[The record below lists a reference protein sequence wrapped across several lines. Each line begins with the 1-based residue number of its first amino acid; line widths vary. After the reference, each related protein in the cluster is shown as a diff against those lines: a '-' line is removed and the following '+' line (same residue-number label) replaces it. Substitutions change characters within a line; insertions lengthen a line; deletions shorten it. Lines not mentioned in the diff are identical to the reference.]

1 MKRFLIHVSTYWCG
15 MDNTFRA
22 EAESELELDEIAD
35 QLAYDNFQ
43 SYGCEADIAEEE
55 GYDPDEM
62 EDSDWDK
69 LWVTTKSGK
78 SMEEKSMGKTVN
90 LEVLPNHINN
100 EHVHI
105 YRWLDGC
112 GWSIKC
118 GNIHIKSTTIE
129 DAIVK
134 FLRCTEHLEII
145 REHRGYGLVGKI
157 NAVVDKME
165 ESHSYFY

>member
-69 LWVTTKSGK
+69 LW
-78 SMEEKSMGKTVN
+78 ETVD
-90 LEVLPNHINN
+90 ESQ
-100 EHVHI
+100 
-105 YRWLDGC
+105 YYDF
-112 GWSIKC
+112 
-118 GNIHIKSTTIE
+118 TIE
-129 DAIVK
+129 EFEGDD
-134 FLRCTEHLEII
+134 EEYGGEI
-145 REHRGYGLVGKI
+145 YGKD
-157 NAVVDKME
+157 N
-165 ESHSYFY
+165 

>member
-69 LWVTTKSGK
+69 LWEMNLSIIISLLKSSKVTTKSGK
-78 SMEEKSMGKTVN
+78 SMGEKSMERK
-90 LEVLPNHINN
+90 NN
-100 EHVHI
+100 GRLQI
-105 YRWLDGC
+105 L
-112 GWSIKC
+112 
-118 GNIHIKSTTIE
+118 
-129 DAIVK
+129 
-134 FLRCTEHLEII
+134 
-145 REHRGYGLVGKI
+145 
-157 NAVVDKME
+157 
-165 ESHSYFY
+165 

>member
-62 EDSDWDK
+62 EDSVQAKIYDDK
-69 LWVTTKSGK
+69 IADASLNI
-78 SMEEKSMGKTVN
+78 EKIGYFCADAGMVAVF
-90 LEVLPNHINN
+90 LLDEVLKYNPDFDYHIN
-100 EHVHI
+100 
-105 YRWLDGC
+105 
-112 GWSIKC
+112 
-118 GNIHIKSTTIE
+118 
-129 DAIVK
+129 
-134 FLRCTEHLEII
+134 
-145 REHRGYGLVGKI
+145 RE
-157 NAVVDKME
+157 
-165 ESHSYFY
+165 

>member
-69 LWVTTKSGK
+69 LWETVDESQYLVSLLKSSKVTTKSGKK
-78 SMEEKSMGKTVN
+78 SMEEKSMERK
-90 LEVLPNHINN
+90 NN
-100 EHVHI
+100 
-105 YRWLDGC
+105 G
-112 GWSIKC
+112 
-118 GNIHIKSTTIE
+118 
-129 DAIVK
+129 
-134 FLRCTEHLEII
+134 
-145 REHRGYGLVGKI
+145 
-157 NAVVDKME
+157 
-165 ESHSYFY
+165 

>member
-1 MKRFLIHVSTYWCG
+1 
-15 MDNTFRA
+15 
-22 EAESELELDEIAD
+22 
-35 QLAYDNFQ
+35 
-43 SYGCEADIAEEE
+43 
-55 GYDPDEM
+55 
-62 EDSDWDK
+62 
-69 LWVTTKSGK
+69 
-78 SMEEKSMGKTVN
+78 MEEKSMGKAVN

-118 GNIHIKSTTIE
+118 GNIHIESTTIE

-134 FLRCTEHLEII
+134 FLRCTEHLEIM
-145 REHRGYGLVGKI
+145 REHRGYGLVGKV
-157 NAVVDKME
+157 NAVVDRME